1 MGFRPMSDITAI
13 SISIYND
20 SASQNDTIA
29 SLTAYRVGKNIFQ
42 KIPLFVFFFP
52 IEFLTQYETAYVD
65 ECSPTEP
72 ASKLPTSHSC
82 IFSWTDIVTSDSI

>member
-1 MGFRPMSDITAI
+1 MPDITAI

-29 SLTAYRVGKNIFQ
+29 SLTAYIVGKNISKK

-52 IEFLTQYETAYVD
+52 IEFLTQYETAYVE